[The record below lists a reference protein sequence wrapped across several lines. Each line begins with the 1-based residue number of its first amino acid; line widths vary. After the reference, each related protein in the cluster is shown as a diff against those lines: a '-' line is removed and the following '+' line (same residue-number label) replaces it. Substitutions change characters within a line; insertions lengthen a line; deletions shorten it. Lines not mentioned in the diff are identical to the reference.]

1 MKRIIFIIL
10 SAICL
15 HPCSGKN
22 YSIDLSGRWELKL
35 GAYEAG
41 DGKNVFEDFVQL
53 PGTLSTNRK
62 GQPNETVDLN
72 RWNLKHVYDGAATYR
87 REVVIPGSWAGK
99 SVTLLLER
107 TKMTRVW
114 LNDVEQNACSSNT
127 TLGATQEYYLTGVI
141 PGRKNSLVI
150 EVRNIDYPIPIKKGD
165 NAQMIADD
173 AQCNWNGIIGR
184 IRLKAADPVHIR
196 YIMVY
201 PDIERGEALIK
212 VVLQKDTE
220 EAIRGKLTFGA
231 ESYNHPGAKD
241 KIPPATKDFNL
252 PAGAGETTVEYTYP
266 MGKNALLWSE
276 FHPALYRLHTRLSTD
291 KKYGDEHTTTFGM
304 RKFSSQGQQFTV
316 NGKITILRG
325 EANNGIFAVN
335 GHPDMTKEGWHDLF
349 AKAGSMGL
357 NFFRFHSWCPPE
369 AAFEAADE
377 AGIYMQPEL
386 YQYAGNIGDDHRNYL
401 KDEAGRLLRFLACH
415 PSFVMMSWGN
425 ELWGGRDIA
434 RDLRRYCRTID
445 STRLYAEGTNNNF
458 SKPTFN
464 TEDDYWTTMFTGT
477 DIYTS
482 EIRLSYAVFDDASGG
497 LIERTQPNS
506 MFDFSKALTW
516 NSEFTKP
523 IMSHEVGQYQVYPHF
538 DVEIPKY
545 AASVFEP
552 RFLTYCRNKMQ
563 EHGLQDMNEKFSMAT
578 ARTASIMYRAE
589 IETALRTPRFG
600 GFQLLSI
607 QDYPGQGNALWGIFD
622 PFMDR
627 KPGTFTDEKFRSFNG
642 PVTVLAR
649 IPTFQYRTTD
659 GFHAE
664 IVIPNYSEDD
674 LRGVTVHWVLKTG
687 SGKVLRQG
695 SFAPADVPQGS
706 VTPTGTVNEAQMFAG
721 ITGAQK
727 LVFEV
732 SSSVAPANTYDI
744 WVYPAEPNT
753 DAPKDILVSTAF
765 NAEVRAH
772 LAAGGKVLLIP
783 CRYEYLPQSV
793 AARWTND
800 FCGRLFHKK
809 DPAITAY
816 TMSMYIHAGHP
827 VFDDFPTED
836 FADCQW
842 YNMIHDSHA
851 IILDDAPPELTPMAQ
866 TIDHFEWSKR
876 LGAMFEARAGNGR
889 LIVCTFDLLNRRD
902 HYPEV
907 RHLYNCIIRY
917 MSSAKFNPVATL
929 TEEYLSMI
937 ISE

>member
-10 SAICL
+10 LAICQ
-15 HPCSGKN
+15 HPCSGKD

-41 DGKNVFEDFVQL
+41 DGKNVFGDFVQL

-62 GQPNETVDLN
+62 GSLNGTVDLD
-72 RWNLKHVYDGAATYR
+72 RWNLKHVYDGAAVYR
-87 REVVIPGSWAGK
+87 REVAIPGNWAGK

-114 LNDVEQNACSSNT
+114 LNDVEQTACSSNT
-127 TLGATQEYYLTGVI
+127 TLGAAQEYYLTGVNT
-141 PGRKNSLVI
+141 GRKNSLVI
-150 EVRNIDYPIPIKKGD
+150 EVKNIDYPIPVKERF

-173 AQCNWNGIIGR
+173 AQCNWNGVIGK

-196 YIMVY
+196 HVMVY

-212 VVLQKDTE
+212 VVLQKDTK
-220 EAIRGKLTFGA
+220 EAVSGKLAFGA
-231 ESYNHPGAKD
+231 ERYNHSGVKG

-252 PAGAGETTVEYTYP
+252 PAGAGETTVEYAYS

-276 FHPALYRLHTRLSTD
+276 FHPALYRLRTRLSTD
-291 KKYGDEHTTTFGM
+291 RKYGDEHTTTFGM

-316 NGKITILRG
+316 NGKITIMRG
-325 EANNGIFAVN
+325 EANCAIFALN

-349 AKAGSMGL
+349 AKAKAMGL

-377 AGIYMQPEL
+377 AGIYMHPEL
-386 YQYAGNIGDDHRNYL
+386 YQYGGNIGNDHRNYL
-401 KDEAGRLLRFLACH
+401 KDEAGRLLRFLASH

-434 RDLRRYCRTID
+434 QDLRRYCRTVD
-445 STRLYAEGTNNNF
+445 TTRLYAEGTNNSF
-458 SKPTFN
+458 SKATFN
-464 TEDDYWTTMFTGT
+464 IEDDYWTTMCTGA
-477 DIYTS
+477 DKNS
-482 EIRLSYAVFDDASGG
+482 SAIRLSYAVSDDASGG
-497 LIERTQPNS
+497 RIEGVQPNS
-506 MFDFSKALTW
+506 VFDFSKALTW
-516 NSEFTKP
+516 NPEFTKP
-523 IMSHEVGQYQVYPHF
+523 IMSHEVGQYQVYPNF

-563 EHGLQDMNEKFSMAT
+563 EHGLQDMNEKFSKAT
-578 ARTASIMYRAE
+578 ARTASLMYRMD
-589 IETALRTPRFG
+589 IETSLRTPRFG
-600 GFQLLSI
+600 GFQLLGI

-627 KPGTFTDEKFRSFNG
+627 KQGTFTDEKFRSFNG
-642 PVTVLAR
+642 PVTVLAK

-659 GFHAE
+659 GFRAE
-664 IVIPNYSEDD
+664 IVVPNYSEDD
-674 LRGVTVHWVLKTG
+674 LRGVAGHWVLKTG
-687 SGKVLRQG
+687 SGEVLRQG

-706 VTPTGTVNEAQMFAG
+706 VTTIGTVSETQIFAG
-721 ITGAQK
+721 IAKAQK

-732 SSSVAPANTYDI
+732 SAPVAPANAYDI

-753 DAPKDILVSTAF
+753 DAPGDILVSTAF

-772 LAAGGKVLLIP
+772 LAAGGKALLIP
-783 CRYEYLPQSV
+783 SRYEDLPQSV
-793 AARWTND
+793 ATRWTND
-800 FCGRLFHKK
+800 YCGRLFHTKNT
-809 DPAITAY
+809 ATTAY

-836 FADCQW
+836 FAGYQW
-842 YNMIHDSHA
+842 YNMMHDSRA
-851 IILDDAPPELTPMAQ
+851 IVLDGAPAKLTPMAQ

-889 LIVCTFDLLNRRD
+889 LMVCTFDLLNRRD
-902 HYPEV
+902 HFPEV
-907 RHLYNCIIRY
+907 RHLYNSIIRY
-917 MSSAKFNPVATL
+917 MSSEKFNPAVIL
-929 TEEYLSMI
+929 TEEYLSTI
-937 ISE
+937 IGE